1 MDVQTVLGAVWRQ
14 RLIAVAVLLVM
25 AVAVTIGLYY
35 APRSY
40 TSSATVSAA
49 TDAESTAAES
59 DLESLRATLGELV
72 DSSDVL
78 EDVQQRLSVVRS
90 LEQLRSAVSGQWV
103 QGTILV
109 EITVTDRNPDVAAE
123 IANSV
128 AEVLP
133 MHDPSSGSFTFTR
146 SDPAEPAESFSSP
159 NLPLVLGV
167 ATLLGL
173 ILAAIA
179 AVVRDRL
186 RRRVTNKVAL
196 AQALSAPVL
205 ATIAPPRD
213 ETSLP
218 ALYPGT
224 DASNVFRELRLAL
237 EAVATDDPVHKIVVT
252 GVVPGDVNVWLGAN
266 LAIALAQVDR
276 RVLLIDGRMGDQHGR
291 PIDAAPDSA
300 GLYDVLQ
307 NGGLLQAVSQG
318 PVERLAVLPA
328 GDSGGAPTER
338 IVESR
343 FGTITAEAVDKF
355 DVVIVLAPAL
365 SEGQD
370 AVVMAVDGSLLLA
383 IPSGKVTVA
392 TLREHAMHL
401 RSVGVRLIGSVLL
414 DPRGRRASG

>member
-1 MDVQTVLGAVWRQ
+1 MAGAVT
-14 RLIAVAVLLVM
+14 V
-25 AVAVTIGLYY
+25 GLYY
-35 APRSY
+35 APRAY

-49 TDAESTAAES
+49 TKADATAAES

-78 EDVQQRLSVVRS
+78 EPVQSQLSVVRS
-90 LEQLRSAVSGQWV
+90 VEQLRAAVSGQWV

-109 EITVTDRNPDVAAE
+109 EVTVTDRNPVIAAE
-123 IANSV
+123 IANAV
-128 AEVLP
+128 AAELGF
-133 MHDPSSGSFTFTR
+133 HDPAGSFLFTV
-146 SDPAEPAESFSSP
+146 SDPAEPADSFSTP
-159 NLPLVLGV
+159 NLPLVIGV

-173 ILAAIA
+173 VLAAIA

-186 RRRVTNKVAL
+186 HRRVTRGVAL
-196 AQALSAPVL
+196 GEALGAPVL

-224 DASNVFRELRLAL
+224 DAANVFRELRLAL

-252 GVVPGDVNVWLGAN
+252 GAVPGDVNVWLGAN

-291 PIDAAPDSA
+291 PIEAAPDTP
-300 GLYDVLQ
+300 GLFDVLQ
-307 NGGLLQAVSQG
+307 GERLLQAVSQG

-343 FGTITAEAVDKF
+343 FGTVTAEAVDRF

-383 IPSGKVTVA
+383 VPSGKVTVA
-392 TLREHAMHL
+392 TLREHSRHL

-414 DPRGRRASG
+414 DSRGRRATG

>member
-1 MDVQTVLGAVWRQ
+1 
-14 RLIAVAVLLVM
+14 M

-40 TSSATVSAA
+40 TASATVSAA
-49 TDAESTAAES
+49 TRVDATAAES

-78 EDVQQRLSVVRS
+78 EDVQNLLPVERSVD
-90 LEQLRSAVSGQWV
+90 QLRREVTGEWV

-109 EITVTDRNPDVAAE
+109 KITVEDRNPVVAAE
-123 IANSV
+123 IAN
-128 AEVLP
+128 AIAMVLP
-133 MHDPSSGSFTFTR
+133 LHDPSSSSFFFTT
-146 SDPAEPAESFSSP
+146 SDPAEPADSFSSP
-159 NLPLVLGV
+159 NLPLVIGV

-173 ILAAIA
+173 VLATIA

-186 RRRVTNKVAL
+186 RRRVTNRLAL
-196 AQALSAPVL
+196 SDALSAPVL

-291 PIDAAPDSA
+291 PIEAAPNTP
-300 GLYDVLQ
+300 GLFDVLQ
-307 NGGLLQAVSQG
+307 GERLLQAVSQG

-338 IVESR
+338 MIESR
-343 FGTITAEAVDKF
+343 FGTVTAEAVDQF

-383 IPSGKVTVA
+383 IPSGKVTEA
-392 TLREHAMHL
+392 TLREHTMHL

-414 DPRGRRASG
+414 DHRGRRATG

>member
-1 MDVQTVLGAVWRQ
+1 M
-14 RLIAVAVLLVM
+14 
-25 AVAVTIGLYY
+25 
-35 APRSY
+35 
-40 TSSATVSAA
+40 
-49 TDAESTAAES
+49 
-59 DLESLRATLGELV
+59 
-72 DSSDVL
+72 
-78 EDVQQRLSVVRS
+78 
-90 LEQLRSAVSGQWV
+90 
-103 QGTILV
+103 
-109 EITVTDRNPDVAAE
+109 
-123 IANSV
+123 
-128 AEVLP
+128 
-133 MHDPSSGSFTFTR
+133 
-146 SDPAEPAESFSSP
+146 
-159 NLPLVLGV
+159 LGV

-173 ILAAIA
+173 VLAAIA

-196 AQALSAPVL
+196 SDALSAPVL

-291 PIDAAPDSA
+291 PIDAAPDTA

-318 PVERLAVLPA
+318 PVERLAVLPP

-343 FGTITAEAVDKF
+343 FSTITAEAVNQF

-383 IPSGKVTVA
+383 IPTGKVTVA

-414 DPRGRRASG
+414 DPRGRRAAG

>member
-14 RLIAVAVLLVM
+14 RLIAAAVMIAM
-25 AVAVTIGLYY
+25 AVAVIVGLHY

-40 TSSATVSAA
+40 TSTATVSASTKA
-49 TDAESTAAES
+49 DSTAAES

-72 DSSDVL
+72 DSRDLL
-78 EDVQQRLSVVRS
+78 EDVQDSLSVVRS
-90 LEQLRSAVSGQWV
+90 VDELQRAVSGKWL

-109 EITVTDRNPDVAAE
+109 EITVQDRNPQVAAE
-123 IANSV
+123 IAKSV
-128 AEVLP
+128 AEELGA
-133 MHDPSSGSFTFTR
+133 HDPSGSFLFAI
-146 SDPAEPAESFSSP
+146 SDAAEPAESFSSP
-159 NLPLVLGV
+159 NLPLVFGV

-186 RRRVTNKVAL
+186 RRRVTSKAAL
-196 AQALSAPVL
+196 AEALSAPVL

-224 DASNVFRELRLAL
+224 DASNVFRKLRLAL

-276 RVLLIDGRMGDQHGR
+276 RVLLIDGRMGEQRGR
-291 PIDAAPDSA
+291 PIDAMPDSA
-300 GLYDVLQ
+300 GLFDVLQ
-307 NGGLLQAVSQG
+307 HGGLLQAVSQG

-338 IVESR
+338 MVESR
-343 FGTITAEAVDKF
+343 FGTITAEAVDRF
-355 DVVIVLAPAL
+355 DVVIVIAPAL

-383 IPSGKVTVA
+383 IPTAKVTA
-392 TLREHAMHL
+392 SSLREHAMHL

-414 DPRGRRASG
+414 DPRGQRATG